1 MRFRSVLRLSA
12 IGLSLLGLTSA
23 PATAQNKNQLVIG
36 YLQYVPNMHPL
47 IQVNNTKLFL
57 MGFVQR
63 PITAYDSTGQN
74 VCVLCAT
81 PPTLESGMAKIV
93 DLAGGKKGM
102 QVTIKLR
109 PDANW
114 GDGKPVTA
122 QDIAFTWKM
131 ATDGTVGFSN
141 YNPWGRATKVDVVD
155 AKTAV
160 LHLPEVARGYDSWDQ
175 ILPSHLEQP
184 IYEQYKTAED
194 YTKQTLY
201 NRETTNPGLWNGAYV
216 MTSVQLGTQV
226 TLEASQHWPQ
236 KAQIARVIFSY
247 RDNAA
252 ALVQNLLSG
261 DIDAT
266 PVSPGGISFPQ
277 MLTLRKDHANRFG
290 FLYAPDQNLER
301 LAFQFTNPLL
311 ADVRVRR
318 AIAHAIDRET
328 ISARL
333 FEGVQPPAKGIL
345 VPFDKNFTDDT
356 VQYPYDP
363 AKARALLTE
372 AGWRPGP
379 DGVCANAAGA
389 KMAFDLLTTAGNQ
402 TRVQIAQVIQ
412 NQLKAVCIN
421 VNVKQSPIAVFNGDE
436 MRKRQFN
443 GLSMSSIQF
452 PPSASPRIYLGAD
465 GIPTEANSWTGN
477 NFSAYSN
484 AAMDAA
490 IGEVEATL
498 DPTAAKP
505 AWTKIQKQAA
515 EDLPILPLY
524 FYAYGWVAP
533 KDLAEL
539 EVRRFVDQ
547 PSIWA
552 ERWRRQ

>member
-1 MRFRSVLRLSA
+1 MRLHPVCHLAAAAAAVVALSCP
-12 IGLSLLGLTSA
+12 
-23 PATAQNKNQLVIG
+23 PAQAQNKNQLVIG

-47 IQVNNTKLFL
+47 IQVNNTKQFL

-81 PPTLESGMAKIV
+81 PPTLEAGMARIV
-93 DLAGGKKGM
+93 DLPGGKKGM
-102 QVTIKLR
+102 EVTIKLR

-122 QDIAFTWKM
+122 LDIAFTWKM
-131 ATDGTVGFSN
+131 ASEGTVGFSN
-141 YNPWGRATKVDVVD
+141 YNPWDRATKVDVVD
-155 AKTAV
+155 DKTAV
-160 LHLPEVARGYDSWDQ
+160 LHLPEVATGYDSWDAVV
-175 ILPSHLEQP
+175 PSHLEAP
-184 IYEQYKTAED
+184 IYEKYKTAEE

-216 MTSVQLGTQV
+216 MTGVQLGTQV
-226 TLEASQHWPQ
+226 TLEASPHWSP
-236 KAQIARVIFSY
+236 KAQIAKVVFSY

-252 ALVQNLLSG
+252 ALLQNLLSG
-261 DIDAT
+261 DIDTT

-277 MLTLRKDHANRFG
+277 MLSLRKDHPNQFAI
-290 FLYAPDQNLER
+290 LYAPDQNLER
-301 LAFQFTNPLL
+301 LAFQFNNPLL
-311 ADVRVRR
+311 ADLRVRR
-318 AIAHAIDRET
+318 AIAHAIDRDT
-328 ISARL
+328 ISTRL

-345 VPFDKNFTDDT
+345 VPFDKNYTDDT
-356 VQYPYDP
+356 VQYPYDQ
-363 AKARALLTE
+363 AKARALLAE

-379 DGVCANAAGA
+379 DGTCVNAGGA
-389 KMAFDLLTTAGNQ
+389 KLALDLLTTAGNQ

-412 NQLKAVCIN
+412 NQLKAVCIAIT
-421 VNVKQSPIAVFNGDE
+421 VKQSPIAIFNGDE
-436 MRKRQFN
+436 MRKRQFT

-452 PPSASPRIYLGAD
+452 PPSASPRIYLGTE

-477 NFSAYSN
+477 NFSGYSS
-484 AAMDAA
+484 ATMDAA
-490 IGEVEATL
+490 IAQVDGTL
-498 DPTAAKP
+498 DPAAAKGP
-505 AWTKIQKQAA
+505 WAAVQKIAA
-515 EDLPILPLY
+515 QDLPILPLY

-533 KDLAEL
+533 KDLAGM